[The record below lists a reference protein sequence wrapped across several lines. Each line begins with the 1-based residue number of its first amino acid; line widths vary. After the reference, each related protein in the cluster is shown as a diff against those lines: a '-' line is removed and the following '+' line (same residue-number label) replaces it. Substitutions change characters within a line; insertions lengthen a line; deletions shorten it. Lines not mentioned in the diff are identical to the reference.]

1 MQNSEGNKFRKS
13 VYITLS
19 FLLLLWAVKI
29 VEHTY
34 QIDLGYMGI
43 KPLTLEGT
51 VGIITGPLIHGDLL
65 HLLSNS
71 FPLLILGTTFFY
83 FYDRIAF
90 PVFGLIYLMTG
101 FWVWLTARE
110 GYYHIGASGLVYGL
124 LTFLLLSGFIRR
136 DRATLAISF
145 IMLFLYGGT
154 LFMGLVPGETHISW
168 ESHLMGAVA
177 GVLCAVYFRRS
188 PIERV
193 LQPVEEEEPHEEPV
207 YTYYYKPGEPS
218 SPTYYVSFEPGEDE
232 EE

>member
-1 MQNSEGNKFRKS
+1 M
-13 VYITLS
+13 
-19 FLLLLWAVKI
+19 LLLWAVKI
-29 VEHTY
+29 IETTY

-51 VGIITGPLIHGDLL
+51 VGIITGPLIHGDLF
-65 HLLSNS
+65 HLISNS
-71 FPLLILGTTFFY
+71 FPLLILGVTFFY
-83 FYDRIAF
+83 FYNKIAF

-124 LTFLLLSGFIRR
+124 LMFLLVSGFIRR

-145 IMLFLYGGT
+145 IILFLYGGT

-177 GVLCAVYFRRS
+177 GALCAFYFRKS
-188 PIERV
+188 PIEDV
-193 LQPVEEEEPHEEPV
+193 LQPVENSVDTTEPPV
-207 YTYYYKPGEPS
+207 YTYYYKSEEKEGQS
-218 SPTYYVSFEPGEDE
+218 YYISFEPEKNE